1 MVVGLSDDQWREFGS
16 TLRAVHDSGLGGHLR
31 GRIPAE
37 TFALPSAALVRQ
49 LLALVEGEGT
59 SLESPAATRFGG
71 FWRENA
77 GQIRLVLA
85 RAEGLGVSLRRGPSI
100 SSRATPISTPPT
112 SSWGRRA
119 ASGWSTGTVRSLLLG
134 SATCSSLSARG

>member
-37 TFALPSAALVRQ
+37 TFALPSAAMVRQ
-49 LLALVEGEGT
+49 PLALVEGEGT

-85 RAEGLGVSLRRGPSI
+85 RAEGRIWLVDWDGPLVAPRERDLLFVVVDLWAGGRGNP
-100 SSRATPISTPPT
+100 
-112 SSWGRRA
+112 
-119 ASGWSTGTVRSLLLG
+119 
-134 SATCSSLSARG
+134 